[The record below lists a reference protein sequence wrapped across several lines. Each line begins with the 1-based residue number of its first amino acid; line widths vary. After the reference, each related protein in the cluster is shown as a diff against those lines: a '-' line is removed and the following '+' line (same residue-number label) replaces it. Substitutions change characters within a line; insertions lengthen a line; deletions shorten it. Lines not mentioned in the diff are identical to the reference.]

1 MYAENKTSKIRI
13 EWGRSMLDKK
23 VVEGL
28 CTRAEL
34 DLWRGRR
41 SIYGA
46 QKKAL
51 KSEYVLKKDV
61 VDRMERSVLKF
72 LLFSGNFE
80 EKLEKEKWEADEAKK
95 AYEKVEF
102 YIEEEKKRI
111 PELER
116 QLAGGMCFDRVH
128 SGSSVPLNEVDTTE
142 KSLIV
147 WCELVEEAIS
157 ISDSVT
163 SFLTDLLVCI
173 ERSNNAKAQGS
184 EINSI
189 QMGVCE
195 IVEKANSFFKT
206 LRQEYEKLN
215 NWNNI
220 KQINTKRMVLAD
232 ERNSRETI
240 HVNSQIYAIQ
250 NGMENIKENA
260 LLYTIQDEMENLQKI
275 LVETFAAMEE
285 DGQRLSQKLK
295 RERRAEGNLVD
306 EMDKTEFEKSEK
318 VHALYPQ
325 DKLNIEHS
333 ADVKWEFCDE
343 ENLEQEREGLLD
355 ELGLL
360 NAELKSTHDEMQ
372 KIFSKSRSRFFG
384 KYKKDFDDEVQVPIE
399 IKIKKLEESI
409 EDWLKR
415 LKAFRRKT
423 GNFPC
428 ALDGYTSMENQ
439 QMSRCFENENS
450 TTEQGWYFTYVY
462 GLEEML
468 KITEKQLSDF
478 CI

>member
-28 CTRAEL
+28 CIRAEL

-46 QKKAL
+46 RKKAL

-72 LLFSGNFE
+72 LFSGNFE
-80 EKLEKEKWEADEAKK
+80 EKLKKVKWEADEAKK

-116 QLAGGMCFDRVH
+116 QLADGMCFDMVH
-128 SGSSVPLNEVDTTE
+128 SGSSVLLNEVDTTG

-163 SFLTDLLVCI
+163 TFLADLLVCI
-173 ERSNNAKAQGS
+173 ERSNSAKAQGS
-184 EINSI
+184 EINII
-189 QMGVCE
+189 QTGVCE
-195 IVEKANSFFKT
+195 IVEKANSFFKR
-206 LRQEYEKLN
+206 LWQEYEKLE
-215 NWNNI
+215 NWNNM
-220 KQINTKRMVLAD
+220 KQINTKPMVLVG
-232 ERNSRETI
+232 ERNSIERI
-240 HVNSQIYAIQ
+240 RINSKIYAIQ

-318 VHALYPQ
+318 VHGLYPQ

-333 ADVKWEFCDE
+333 ADVKWEFCDK
-343 ENLEQEREGLLD
+343 ENLEHEREGLLD

-360 NAELKSTHDEMQ
+360 NAELKSTRDEMQ
-372 KIFSKSRSRFFG
+372 KIFRKSRSRFFG
-384 KYKKDFDDEVQVPIE
+384 KYKEDFDDEGQVPIE
-399 IKIKKLEESI
+399 IRKLEESI

-428 ALDGYTSMENQ
+428 ALDGYISMKNQ
-439 QMSRCFENENS
+439 LISRCFDYENS

-468 KITEKQLSDF
+468 KITEKQLADF

>member
-1 MYAENKTSKIRI
+1 
-13 EWGRSMLDKK
+13 MLDKK

-28 CTRAEL
+28 CIRAEL

-46 QKKAL
+46 RKIAL
-51 KSEYVLKKDV
+51 KSEYVLKQDV
-61 VDRMERSVLKF
+61 VDRMERSVLKHFF
-72 LLFSGNFE
+72 LFRGNFE
-80 EKLEKEKWEADEAKK
+80 EKLEKEKWEAYEAKK
-95 AYEKVEF
+95 AYEKVEL

-116 QLAGGMCFDRVH
+116 QLEDGMCFNMVH
-128 SGSSVPLNEVDTTE
+128 SGSCVLINEVDTTE
-142 KSLIV
+142 KCLIV

-157 ISDSVT
+157 ISDRVT

-189 QMGVCE
+189 QIGVCE
-195 IVEKANSFFKT
+195 IVEKANSFFKR
-206 LRQEYEKLN
+206 LRQEYEKLE

-220 KQINTKRMVLAD
+220 KQINTKPMVLVD
-232 ERNSRETI
+232 ERNSKETI
-240 HVNSQIYAIQ
+240 HINSKIYAIQ

-260 LLYTIQDEMENLQKI
+260 LLYIIQDEMENLQKI
-275 LVETFAAMEE
+275 LMETFSAMEE
-285 DGQRLSQKLK
+285 DGERHSQKLK
-295 RERRAEGNLVD
+295 RERRAEGNLGY
-306 EMDKTEFEKSEK
+306 EMDKTEAEKSEK
-318 VHALYPQ
+318 VHALYPHI
-325 DKLNIEHS
+325 KINIEHS
-333 ADVKWEFCDE
+333 AAVKWEFCDE

-372 KIFSKSRSRFFG
+372 KIFNRSRSRFLG
-384 KYKKDFDDEVQVPIE
+384 KYKKDFDEEVQVPVE
-399 IKIKKLEESI
+399 IKKLEEKI
-409 EDWLKR
+409 VVWRKR
-415 LKAFRRKT
+415 LKAFRRRA

-428 ALDGYTSMENQ
+428 ALDGYIPMENQ
-439 QMSRCFENENS
+439 RMNRCFENEKAII
-450 TTEQGWYFTYVY
+450 EQGWYFTYVDE
-462 GLEEML
+462 LEEML

-478 CI
+478 CIDV

>member
-28 CTRAEL
+28 CIRAEL

-46 QKKAL
+46 RKKAL

-72 LLFSGNFE
+72 LFSGNFE
-80 EKLEKEKWEADEAKK
+80 EKLKKVKWEADEAKK

-116 QLAGGMCFDRVH
+116 QLADGMCFDMVH
-128 SGSSVPLNEVDTTE
+128 SGSSVLLNEVDTTG

-163 SFLTDLLVCI
+163 TFLADLLVCI

-189 QMGVCE
+189 QTGVCE
-195 IVEKANSFFKT
+195 IVEKANSFFKR
-206 LRQEYEKLN
+206 LWQEYEKLE
-215 NWNNI
+215 NWNNM
-220 KQINTKRMVLAD
+220 KQINTKPMVLVG
-232 ERNSRETI
+232 ERNSIGRI
-240 HVNSQIYAIQ
+240 RINSKIYAIQ

-318 VHALYPQ
+318 VHGLYPQ

-333 ADVKWEFCDE
+333 ADVKWEFCDK
-343 ENLEQEREGLLD
+343 ENLEHEREGLLD

-360 NAELKSTHDEMQ
+360 NAELKSTRDEIQ

-399 IKIKKLEESI
+399 IKKLEESI

-428 ALDGYTSMENQ
+428 ALDGYISMENQ
-439 QMSRCFENENS
+439 QIGRCFDYENS
-450 TTEQGWYFTYVY
+450 TTEQEWYFTYVY

-468 KITEKQLSDF
+468 KITEKQLADF

>member
-1 MYAENKTSKIRI
+1 MGEKYVRQ
-13 EWGRSMLDKK
+13 K

-28 CTRAEL
+28 CIRAEL

-46 QKKAL
+46 RKKAL
-51 KSEYVLKKDV
+51 KSEYVLKKNV

-72 LLFSGNFE
+72 LFSGNFE
-80 EKLEKEKWEADEAKK
+80 EKLKKVKWEADEAKK

-116 QLAGGMCFDRVH
+116 QLADGMCFDMVH
-128 SGSSVPLNEVDTTE
+128 SGSSVLLNEVDTTG

-163 SFLTDLLVCI
+163 TFLADLLVCI

-184 EINSI
+184 EINII
-189 QMGVCE
+189 QTGVCE
-195 IVEKANSFFKT
+195 IVEKANSFFKR
-206 LRQEYEKLN
+206 LWQEYEKLE
-215 NWNNI
+215 NWNNM
-220 KQINTKRMVLAD
+220 KQINTKPMVLVG
-232 ERNSRETI
+232 ERNSIERI
-240 HVNSQIYAIQ
+240 RINSKIYAIQ

-318 VHALYPQ
+318 VHGLYPQ

-333 ADVKWEFCDE
+333 ADVKWEFCDK
-343 ENLEQEREGLLD
+343 ENLEHEREGLLD

-360 NAELKSTHDEMQ
+360 NAELKSTRDEMQ
-372 KIFSKSRSRFFG
+372 KIFRKSRSRFFG
-384 KYKKDFDDEVQVPIE
+384 KYKEDFDDEGQVPIE
-399 IKIKKLEESI
+399 IRKLEESI

-428 ALDGYTSMENQ
+428 ALDGYISMKNQ
-439 QMSRCFENENS
+439 LISRCFDYENS

-468 KITEKQLSDF
+468 KITEKQLADF